1 MRDVSRSSLGLRAAL
16 TMAVCT
22 LLVLLSGLP
31 ASGQLGTPVASPEP
45 GESAAALPPAWL
57 EFGLDGT
64 LIARI
69 IMDRECPALVVD
81 GYDVG
86 MTRRAPASND
96 FPIVACEA
104 TIPFG
109 AATASI
115 QTQDL
120 PLPAGPIRR
129 IAVIGDTGCRLNDWE
144 KKYQACNDPDAWPF
158 AQVA

>member
-1 MRDVSRSSLGLRAAL
+1 VRDVSRSSLGLRAAL

-45 GESAAALPPAWL
+45 GEFAAALPPAWL

-96 FPIVACEA
+96 FPVVACEA

-115 QTQDL
+115 QTQD
-120 PLPAGPIRR
+120 
-129 IAVIGDTGCRLNDWE
+129 CRF
-144 KKYQACNDPDAWPF
+144 QRVRSGASR
-158 AQVA
+158 